1 MTPDYRD
8 RYLQSRMQLAD
19 TKAALGNV
27 THALL
32 LACKALESEGHDVS
46 HLRTAA
52 KETEGLRYE

>member
-19 TKAALGNV
+19 TRAALGNV

-46 HLRTAA
+46 QLRMVANHE
-52 KETEGLRYE
+52 KEL